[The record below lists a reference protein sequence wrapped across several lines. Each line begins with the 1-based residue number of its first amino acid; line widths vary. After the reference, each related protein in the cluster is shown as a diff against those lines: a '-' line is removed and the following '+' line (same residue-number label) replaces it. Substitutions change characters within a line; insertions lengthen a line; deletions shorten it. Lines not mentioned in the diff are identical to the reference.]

1 MIEEN
6 NRHLRTI
13 FFAALALLAY
23 RVWMTFASPIHLFF
37 DEAYYYGWSQSID
50 WGYYSKPPMV
60 AWIIRLTT
68 DLFGNA
74 EWAIK
79 VGAPILYSATAL
91 IIFKIGERI
100 KNSQAGLYAAM
111 LFLTMPLVSFNSL
124 FITTDA
130 PLLFFWSLAL
140 LLFLEAQESNH
151 WLFWILAGI
160 VGGLGLLSK
169 YTFILF
175 PAGFLLYALIS
186 TEGRALLSNIRF
198 WIACLLALAILTPNL
213 WWNYQHDF
221 ISFQHTAEIAQQA
234 ENSYSLSRLSEFLG
248 TQFVVFGP
256 ITMLL
261 LIGSV
266 FSGSLQANSKLLWS
280 LFLPIFLVISI
291 QALSARA
298 NINWGAPAY
307 ITGVLIVALVA
318 SQARIGKTLVTI
330 GLLINVI
337 LMLGFYHYPA
347 IQSKLGITSTQNN
360 NPYTRISGWF
370 ELSQAIAPELD
381 QHPDLSIA
389 SESRKVLA
397 YFGYYREPKNLNGR
411 ALDIDGHI
419 ISQYELKYPIEP
431 NSKESFLF
439 ISEHL
444 SSAQLSKYFVSAV
457 PLKTAS
463 VRVADD
469 LTRTIH
475 LTLVSELRG
484 HK

>member
-1 MIEEN
+1 MIEET
-6 NRHLRTI
+6 NRHLRTVI
-13 FFAALALLAY
+13 FAALALLAY
-23 RVWMTFASPIHLFF
+23 RVWLTYSTPIHLFF

-60 AWIIRLTT
+60 AWLIRITT
-68 DLFGNA
+68 DLLGDS

-79 VGAPILYSATAL
+79 VGAPILYSATAI
-91 IIFKIGERI
+91 IIFNIGNRLR
-100 KNSQAGLYAAM
+100 NSQTGFSAAL

-130 PLLFFWSLAL
+130 PLLFFWALAL
-140 LLFLEAQESNH
+140 LLFLKAQESNS
-151 WLFWILAGI
+151 WRCWILAGV

-186 TEGRALLSNIRF
+186 KDGRTLLTNIRF
-198 WIACLLALAILTPNL
+198 WFACILAISILMPNL

-234 ENSYSLSRLSEFLG
+234 ENSYSLARLLEFLS

-256 ITMLL
+256 IAMVLL
-261 LIGSV
+261 MIAM
-266 FSGSLQANSKLLWS
+266 FSANKGTKLLWS
-280 LFLPIFLVISI
+280 LFVPIFVVISI

-307 ITGVLIVALVA
+307 VTGVLIAAFAASQMRLGKALV
-318 SQARIGKTLVTI
+318 TLA
-330 GLLINVI
+330 LLVNLI
-337 LMLGFYHYPA
+337 LMVGFYHYPY
-347 IQSKLGITSTQNN
+347 IQNKLEIVPTQNN

-370 ELSQAIAPELD
+370 ELAKAIEPELERY
-381 QHPDLSIA
+381 PDLYIA

-419 ISQYELKYPIEP
+419 ISQYELKYPIEA
-431 NSKESFLF
+431 NSKESYLF
-439 ISEHL
+439 VSEHFTSDHL
-444 SSAQLSKYFVSAV
+444 AKYFVNAE
-457 PLKTAS
+457 PLKTVS
-463 VRVADD
+463 VRVTED

-475 LTLVSELRG
+475 LTLVSKLRA
-484 HK
+484 KQ